1 MPRTKLPKV
10 AASKRAREN
19 TSELDDILR
28 DFDVESENSLQSI
41 RSAHQK
47 NLQDAETE
55 FENFKTELGS
65 NLLMKT
71 LGEIKQMKS
80 LFDSAEKTIHEL
92 NMTVKDT
99 TQRPDEGYLTADVGY
114 KTSES
119 ECDKSLTQKGRDV
132 SIIAPLRTLK
142 SRRRSQSASN
152 VPISTPGPRSMMT
165 QMKQKTPLPSSHASR
180 SKFRTPAQK
189 PAHQRAASAD
199 RIDSIIP
206 KVNPMTPVSILR
218 HPRSGEIA
226 FSVKG
231 SPILTSNII
240 ERTANVNI
248 PIANGVLSVR
258 PENMDPSHL
267 NASLIRKFDNN
278 TITHLHTLKNNL
290 DMLMKAFEN
299 RMKS

>member
-28 DFDVESENSLQSI
+28 DFDVEFENSLQSI

-55 FENFKTELGS
+55 IENFKTELGPYI
-65 NLLMKT
+65 LLKT
-71 LGEIKQMKS
+71 MGEIKHMKS
-80 LFDSAEKTIHEL
+80 LSDSAEKTIHDL

-99 TQRPDEGYLTADVGY
+99 IQKPDEADVGY

-119 ECDKSLTQKGRDV
+119 EFDKSSTQKGNV
-132 SIIAPLRTLK
+132 SIVAPLRTLK

-152 VPISTPGPRSMMT
+152 VPLSTPGPRSMMN

-180 SKFRTPAQK
+180 SKYRTPAQK
-189 PAHQRAASAD
+189 PTHQRAASAD
-199 RIDSIIP
+199 RVDTIVP
-206 KVNPMTPVSILR
+206 KINPMTPVSILR
-218 HPRSGEIA
+218 HPRSGEVA

-248 PIANGVLSVR
+248 PVANGILSVR

-267 NASLIRKFDNN
+267 NASLIRKIDSD

-290 DMLMKAFEN
+290 DMLMKAYDN